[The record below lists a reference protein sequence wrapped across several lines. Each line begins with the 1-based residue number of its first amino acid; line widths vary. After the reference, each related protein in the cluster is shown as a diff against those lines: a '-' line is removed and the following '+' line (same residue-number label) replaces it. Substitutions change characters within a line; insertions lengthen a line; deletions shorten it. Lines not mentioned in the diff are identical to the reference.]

1 MNAEQR
7 LDYLL
12 EVIPVPSGR
21 GRLTHTWVAENIG
34 LAVADQVYAEVK
46 KVSEPTALRF
56 ATGDGIDTS
65 AELWKTQ
72 AEVVAAQN
80 HELVEHL
87 EMLRDFES
95 DMKPRWQKEGYA
107 EEPTLESVQA
117 ELDAEN
123 APTDE
128 VRHEVLLS
136 VNRGTDGTMR
146 VMARVTPVEYANDVL
161 LRRGESKAIV
171 NDVELI
177 TVLSPILQ
185 GLIDG

>member
-34 LAVADQVYAEVK
+34 LAVADQVYAAIKE
-46 KVSEPTALRF
+46 VSEPTALRF

-72 AEVVAAQN
+72 AEAVAEQN
-80 HELVEHL
+80 QELVEHL

-95 DMKPRWQKEGYA
+95 DRKPRWQTEGYA
-107 EEPTLESVQA
+107 EEPTLQSVTAAITRDATQA
-117 ELDAEN
+117 WYEAKTAVVKEGLHN
-123 APTDE
+123 LTITTQQQ
-128 VRHEVLLS
+128 VR
-136 VNRGTDGTMR
+136 
-146 VMARVTPVEYANDVL
+146 DVFG
-161 LRRGESKAIV
+161 GE
-171 NDVELI
+171 
-177 TVLSPILQ
+177 
-185 GLIDG
+185 

>member
-136 VNRGTDGTMR
+136 CNRGTDGVMR
-146 VMARVTPVEYANDVL
+146 VMARVTPVEFVGGAE
-161 LRRGESKAIV
+161 LRRGEARTLV
-171 NDVELI
+171 NDAAMIAALN
-177 TVLSPILQ
+177 PIIE
-185 GLIDG
+185 GLMP